1 MTSHL
6 LCVGGEDHA
15 LRLPFLAALKARGF
29 SVSAAGTGDPAPFRQ
44 HGIAFYPYSFDRFST
59 GASHW
64 STVRHLARLLHEVRP
79 NLIQT
84 FDTKPNLLVPVAL
97 RGALP
102 VVRTVNGMG
111 WTFSS
116 NGLKALALRPA
127 YLAMQKLAAFWSS
140 ATVFQNKDDKDY
152 FSRYRLLGGRPSV
165 LIAGSGI
172 DVSAFESAQANS
184 GPVDNLREELGL
196 GNGDTIL
203 TVSRL
208 TVQKGIQT
216 LLSAAPIVFKQRP
229 NARFLLVGP
238 RQSEGPF
245 AINQAEID
253 QYAPYVIAPGS
264 RPDVPALL
272 KLADVFAF
280 PTEYREGVPRVLL
293 EAGLAG
299 IPIVTTRMPGCT
311 DVVTEGWNG
320 HLVPARDP
328 QALASRILA
337 LLEDRARARV
347 MGARSIALVR
357 REFDLNV
364 VADSYA
370 CLYRQILASRKDEDS
385 RPRFITPI
393 KAGNR
398 SRSGA
403 S

>member
-1 MTSHL
+1 MTFHL

-15 LRLPFLAALKARGF
+15 LRLPFMAALKARGF
-29 SVSAAGTGDPAPFRQ
+29 SVSAAGTGDPTPFRQ
-44 HGIAFYPYSFDRFST
+44 QGIAFHSYSFDRFAA
-59 GASHW
+59 GVSHW
-64 STVRHLARLLHEVRP
+64 STVRHLARLLHEVQP
-79 NLIQT
+79 NLVQT

-97 RGALP
+97 RGAFP

-127 YLAMQKLAAFWSS
+127 YRAMQKLAAFWSS
-140 ATVFQNKDDKDY
+140 ATVFQNKDDKEY
-152 FSRYRLLGGRPSV
+152 FSRYRLLGDRLSV

-172 DVSAFESAQANS
+172 DVGAFESAQANS
-184 GPVDNLREELGL
+184 GSVDRLRAEFGL
-196 GNGDTIL
+196 GDGETIL

-208 TVQKGIQT
+208 TVQKGIHT
-216 LLSAAPIVFKQRP
+216 LLSAVPIVCKQRP

-245 AINQAEID
+245 AINRAEID
-253 QYAPYVIAPGS
+253 QYAPHVIAPGTRS
-264 RPDVPALL
+264 DIPALL

-328 QALASRILA
+328 QALASRILS
-337 LLEDRARARV
+337 LLEDRARARA

-370 CLYRQILASRKDEDS
+370 CLYRQVLNSRKDEDS
-385 RPRFITPI
+385 RPRFIAPI

-398 SRSGA
+398 PGSGA
-403 S
+403 L